1 MGKTNESDV
10 GASPPQ
16 APTRSRD
23 EVLRDVRQAIAQ
35 SSNYGRQTRRPG
47 SNPYDSELGRPQRDI
62 WAVKKRAP

>member
-1 MGKTNESDV
+1 MGKTHEFDL
-10 GASPPQ
+10 GPSPAQ
-16 APTRSRD
+16 EQKRSRD

-35 SSNYGRQTRRPG
+35 SSNYGRETRRPG